1 MFLIFFGILTEEQQ
15 NLVEQIFLEH
25 HIRFYRI
32 SFAILKSE
40 ASANDA
46 VSTAYLKIIKNIEK
60 ISELPSPLMTA
71 FCVTIV
77 KNTSIDII
85 RKYKKFA
92 HVESLDT
99 FQDKSA
105 DSFEDIYIN
114 QTNVQRLAD
123 LMDTLSQEDRK
134 LIQLKYSQDMGYL
147 EIGKLLGI
155 SEEAAKKRGQ
165 RIIQKLKKL
174 YGER

>member
-15 NLVEQIFLEH
+15 NLVEQIFRDH
-25 HIRFYRI
+25 HIRFYHI
-32 SFAILKSE
+32 SFRILKSE

-46 VSTAYLKIIKNIEK
+46 VSMAYIKIMDNIEK
-60 ISELPSPLMTA
+60 ISELSSPLMTA

-85 RKYKKFA
+85 RKSKKFA

-99 FQDKSA
+99 FQDKSVE
-105 DSFEDIYIN
+105 SFEDFYIN
-114 QTNVQRLAD
+114 KSNVQRLTD
-123 LMDTLSQEDRK
+123 LMDTLSEEDRK
-134 LIQLKYSQDMGYL
+134 LIQLKYVNDMGYL

>member
-1 MFLIFFGILTEEQQ
+1 MFLIFLGILTEEQQ
-15 NLVEQIFLEH
+15 NLVEQIFRVH
-25 HIRFYRI
+25 HIRFYHI
-32 SFAILKSE
+32 SFRILKSE

-46 VSTAYLKIIKNIEK
+46 VSMAYIKIMDNIER
-60 ISELPSPLMTA
+60 ISELSSPLMTA

-85 RKYKKFA
+85 RKSKKFA

-99 FQDKSA
+99 FQDNSVE
-105 DSFEDIYIN
+105 SFEDFYIN
-114 QTNVQRLAD
+114 KSNVQRLTD
-123 LMDTLSQEDRK
+123 LMDTLSEEDRK
-134 LIQLKYSQDMGYL
+134 LIQLKYVNDMGYL

>member
-15 NLVEQIFLEH
+15 NLVEQIFRDH
-25 HIRFYRI
+25 HIRFYHI
-32 SFAILKSE
+32 SFRILKSE

-46 VSTAYLKIIKNIEK
+46 VSMAYIKIMDNIEK
-60 ISELPSPLMTA
+60 ISELSSPLMTA

-85 RKYKKFA
+85 RKSKKFA

-99 FQDKSA
+99 FQDKSVE
-105 DSFEDIYIN
+105 SFEDFYMN
-114 QTNVQRLAD
+114 KSNVQRLTD
-123 LMDTLSQEDRK
+123 LMDMLSEEDRK
-134 LIQLKYSQDMGYL
+134 LIQLKYVNDMGYL